1 MVKAEV
7 VVAVLQ
13 GLAVW
18 RCVVVSLQVWHGM
31 GAAEGH
37 CLPDKLHG

>member
-1 MVKAEV
+1 MVKAE

-18 RCVVVSLQVWHGM
+18 RCVVVSHQVWHGRC
-31 GAAEGH
+31 ATKGH
-37 CLPDKLHG
+37 CLPDKLRG